1 MKIGIV
7 GGSIAG
13 CSAAILLSKE
23 GHDVMVYERSK
34 KALVGRG
41 GGIGTIPSLMNEIHS
56 AGMTGDDFS
65 SFRIDKL
72 PFIGKHPAA
81 EPYGKRAGAID
92 MNFDVFQWNELWNH
106 LRKRVPDQNYQKG
119 IKVTGAETTDKGLV
133 ELSFDQIPSRSF
145 DLVIFADGYNSL
157 GRRLMFPDKELKYRG
172 YVLWRGLLPESEMTG
187 VSPLRNE
194 ILRLSYSG
202 QPGHNVVY
210 FIPSPDGSNREG
222 NRVFNWAAYITV
234 EEKDLDNL
242 MKDETGRQW
251 TGTLPP
257 GKLKKQNE
265 KKLKA
270 FISKN
275 TPDYYAEIVNRTTD
289 SYIQVIYTLD
299 LDSYYKDKM
308 CLIGDAGMVVQP
320 FTGSGVFKG
329 YNNVKDLISSFHT
342 NDTLEEA
349 LSHWSDKQII
359 SGRRLLALGEQMER
373 AFIWDQPD
381 FSQIDESAVLKWWK
395 NSIKFPD
402 NFNYQDKV

>member
-1 MKIGIV
+1 
-7 GGSIAG
+7 
-13 CSAAILLSKE
+13 
-23 GHDVMVYERSK
+23 MVFERSK
-34 KALVGRG
+34 KPLVGRG
-41 GGIGTIPSLMNEIHS
+41 GGIGTIPSLMYEIHN

-65 SFRIDKL
+65 SFRIKKL

-119 IKVTGAETTDKGLV
+119 IKVTGAKITDKGLV
-133 ELSFDQIPSRSF
+133 EISFDQIPSRSF

-157 GRRLMFPDKELKYRG
+157 GRRLMFPDKKLKYRG

-187 VSPLRNE
+187 VSPLGNE
-194 ILRLSYSG
+194 ILRLSYSS

-210 FIPSPDGSNREG
+210 FIPGPDGSTREG

-234 EEKDLDNL
+234 EAKDLDNL
-242 MKDETGRQW
+242 MEDDAGRQW

-265 KKLKA
+265 EKLKA

-329 YNNVKDLISSFHT
+329 YNNVKDLISSIHA
-342 NDTLEEA
+342 NNTLEEA
-349 LSHWSDKQII
+349 LSQWSDEQIK
-359 SGRRLLALGEQMER
+359 SGRRLLALGEQMET

-381 FSQIDESAVLKWWK
+381 FARIDEGAVLEWWK
-395 NSIKFPD
+395 NSVKFPD

>member
-13 CSAAILLSKE
+13 CSAAILLSRE
-23 GHDVMVYERSK
+23 GHDVMVYERSN

-41 GGIGTIPSLMNEIHS
+41 GGIGTIPSLMVEIFD
-56 AGMTGDDFS
+56 AGMIGDDFS
-65 SFRIDKL
+65 SFRINKL
-72 PFIGKHPAA
+72 PFIGKHPGA
-81 EPYGKRAGAID
+81 EPYGRRAGAID
-92 MNFDVFQWNELWNH
+92 MNFSVFQWNELWNH

-119 IKVTGAETTDKGLV
+119 IKVTGARMTDEELV
-133 ELSFDQIPSRSF
+133 ELSFDKAPAKVF

-157 GRRLMFPDKELKYRG
+157 GRHLMFPYKKLKYRG
-172 YVLWRGLLPESEMTG
+172 YVLWRGLLPENEMTE
-187 VSPLRNE
+187 VCPLKNE
-194 ILRLSYSG
+194 ILRLSFSG

-210 FIPSPDGSNREG
+210 FIPGQDGSIKEG
-222 NRVFNWAAYITV
+222 SRVFNWAAYIAV
-234 EEKDLDNL
+234 EETDLENL
-242 MKDETGRQW
+242 MMDDAGRQW

-265 KKLKA
+265 DQLKD
-270 FISKN
+270 FILKN
-275 TPDYYAEIVNRTTD
+275 TPDYYAEIVKRTTD

-299 LDSYYKDKM
+299 LDSYHKDKM

-329 YNNVKDLISSFHT
+329 YNNVKDLIFSLKNNNT
-342 NDTLEEA
+342 TAEA
-349 LSHWSDKQII
+349 LSQWSDKQIE
-359 SGRRLLALGEQMER
+359 SGRRLLVLGEQMEK

-381 FSQIDESAVLKWWK
+381 FAEIDESSVLEWWK

-402 NFNYQDKV
+402 NFNYQK